1 MPRRNKVLVIIN
13 PRSGRLRVR
22 SQLFDIAS
30 CFSENGCETTVFT
43 TRAKG
48 DAERYAAAM
57 ADRFDIVVCR
67 GGDGTLNEVVNG
79 IMRAKEKKPI
89 GFLPAGTSN
98 DFAHTLGI
106 PDQGKKAVLA
116 IVNGSPVLHDI
127 GIFNNERCVNYTAS
141 FGLFT
146 KSSYSTP
153 QPAKNLL
160 GYGAYLSVAVKEL
173 SQIKTHRLKV
183 TCDGEVFEG
192 DYVFGSVTNA
202 LAVGGFIHYK
212 KEEVDFNDGIFEMVL
227 VKKPDNIRQWYDA
240 LKGAYKGNF
249 DDRFVT
255 LIRGREFKF
264 ESDQAISWSLDGE
277 YGGEHRLSTFKVIQ
291 SGIEIIRKE

>member
-1 MPRRNKVLVIIN
+1 MPTYKKVLVIIN

-30 CFSENGCETTVFT
+30 CFSEHGCETTVFT
-43 TRAKG
+43 TRARG

-79 IMRAKEKKPI
+79 VMRAKEKKPI
-89 GFLPAGTSN
+89 GYLPAGTSN

-106 PDQGKKAVLA
+106 PYEGKKAVSA
-116 IVNGSPVLHDI
+116 IFNGSPVPHDI
-127 GIFNNERCVNYTAS
+127 GMFNDERYVNYTAS

-153 QPAKNLL
+153 QPAKNFL

-173 SQIKTHRLKV
+173 SQIKTQRVKV
-183 TCDGEVFEG
+183 TCDGEVYEG

-202 LAVGGFIHYK
+202 LAVGGFIHYNK
-212 KEEVDFNDGIFEMVL
+212 DEVDFNDGIFEMVL
-227 VKKPDNIRQWYDA
+227 VKKPDTIRQWYDL

-249 DDRFVT
+249 DSRFIT
-255 LIRGREFKF
+255 LIKGKEFTF
-264 ESDQAISWSLDGE
+264 ESNQAITWSLDGE
-277 YGGEHRLSTFKVIQ
+277 YGGEHRFSTFKVIKD
-291 SGIEIIRKE
+291 GIEIIRKK

>member
-1 MPRRNKVLVIIN
+1 MPKYNKVLVIIN
-13 PRSGRLRVR
+13 PRSGKLKVR
-22 SQLFDIAS
+22 QQLFDIAS

-57 ADRFDIVVCR
+57 ADRFDVVVCR

-79 IMRAKEKKPI
+79 IMRSSVKKPI

-106 PDQGKKAVLA
+106 PDLGKKAVMA
-116 IVNGSPVLHDI
+116 IVYGVPVAHDI
-127 GIFNNERCVNYTAS
+127 GLFNDERYVNYTAS

-160 GYGAYLSVAVKEL
+160 GYGAYLSYAVNEL
-173 SQIKTHRLKV
+173 SHVKSFRVKV
-183 TCDGEVFEG
+183 TCDGQVYEDDF
-192 DYVFGSVTNA
+192 VFGSVTNA
-202 LAVGGFIHYK
+202 LAVGGFLHYN
-212 KEEVDFNDGIFEMVL
+212 KEDVDFNDGIFELLL
-227 VKKPDNIRQWYDA
+227 VKKPNNSREWYDA
-240 LKGAYKGNF
+240 LKGAYTKNF
-249 DDRFVT
+249 DERFMIC
-255 LIRGREFKF
+255 LKGKNFKF

-277 YGGEHRLSTFKVIQ
+277 FGGEQRLSTLKVIQ
-291 SGIEIIRKE
+291 SGIEIIRKV

>member
-1 MPRRNKVLVIIN
+1 MPRYDKVLVIIN

-57 ADRFDIVVCR
+57 ADRFDVVVCR

-79 IMRAKEKKPI
+79 VMRAKEKKPI
-89 GFLPAGTSN
+89 GYLPAGTSN

-106 PDQGKKAVLA
+106 PDEGKKAVLA
-116 IVNGSPVLHDI
+116 IVNGSPMPHDI
-127 GIFNNERCVNYTAS
+127 GIFNDDRYVNYTAS

-146 KSSYSTP
+146 KSSYATP

-160 GYGAYLSVAVKEL
+160 GYGAYLSVAVKEI

-183 TCDGEVFEG
+183 TCDGEVYEG

-227 VKKPDNIRQWYDA
+227 VKKPENIRQWYDA
-240 LKGAYKGNF
+240 LKGANKGNF

-277 YGGEHRLSTFKVIQ
+277 YGGEHRLSTFRVIQ
-291 SGIEIIRKE
+291 NGIEIIRKR

>member
-127 GIFNNERCVNYTAS
+127 GIFNNERYVNYTAS

>member
-1 MPRRNKVLVIIN
+1 MPRCNKVLVIIN

-106 PDQGKKAVLA
+106 PDEGKKAVLT
-116 IVNGSPVLHDI
+116 IVNGSPVPHDI
-127 GIFNNERCVNYTAS
+127 GIFNDERYVNYTAS

-153 QPAKNLL
+153 QPVKNLL

-173 SQIKTHRLKV
+173 SQIRTQRLKV
-183 TCDGEVFEG
+183 TCDGEVHEG

-212 KEEVDFNDGIFEMVL
+212 KDDVDFNDGIFEMVL

-255 LIRGREFKF
+255 LIRGKEFKF

-291 SGIEIIRKE
+291 SGIEIIRKK